1 MNADRLTVLV
11 CAFNEAVSLPVFHA
25 QLCAVLQPIAALSWR
40 ILYVDDGSTDQTW
53 QLITSFAQEDDR
65 ICGLR
70 LSRNFGKECA
80 MSAGIDRV
88 EEGAVV
94 IIDADGQDPPS
105 LINDFI
111 AYWRKG
117 YDNVYGIRSRREG
130 EHRFKRV
137 SAALFYRVIAR
148 LSPTPIPVDTG
159 DFRLLSPRA
168 VAALRQ
174 LRERHRFMKGLFGW
188 IGFQHIGVPYHR
200 LPRLRGHSRYSVWHL
215 WNFALEGITSF
226 STIPLRSV
234 TYLGMLVAWIAFL
247 YGGWVVARAVVLGDR
262 VPGWPS
268 LMAVIVFLGG
278 IQLIALGLI
287 GEYLGRLYEE
297 VKQRPLYIVQERAGR
312 FEPAAKTDSRMA
324 RRAALQ
330 TANGEEVPSCRR
342 V

>member
-1 MNADRLTVLV
+1 M
-11 CAFNEAVSLPVFHA
+11 
-25 QLCAVLQPIAALSWR
+25 
-40 ILYVDDGSTDQTW
+40 
-53 QLITSFAQEDDR
+53 
-65 ICGLR
+65 
-70 LSRNFGKECA
+70 
-80 MSAGIDRV
+80 
-88 EEGAVV
+88 
-94 IIDADGQDPPS
+94 
-105 LINDFI
+105 
-111 AYWRKG
+111 
-117 YDNVYGIRSRREG
+117 RREG

-168 VAALRQ
+168 VSALRQ

-312 FEPAAKTDSRMA
+312 FEPAAKTDGMMA
-324 RRAALQ
+324 RPAALQ
-330 TANGEEVPSCRR
+330 TTNGEDVL
-342 V
+342 

>member
-53 QLITSFAQEDDR
+53 QMITSFAQEDDR

-117 YDNVYGIRSRREG
+117 YDNVYGIRLRREG

-159 DFRLLSPRA
+159 DFRLLPQRCDCA
-168 VAALRQ
+168 WRQ
-174 LRERHRFMKGLFGW
+174 QAK
-188 IGFQHIGVPYHR
+188 
-200 LPRLRGHSRYSVWHL
+200 
-215 WNFALEGITSF
+215 ITRIDG
-226 STIPLRSV
+226 T
-234 TYLGMLVAWIAFL
+234 
-247 YGGWVVARAVVLGDR
+247 
-262 VPGWPS
+262 
-268 LMAVIVFLGG
+268 
-278 IQLIALGLI
+278 
-287 GEYLGRLYEE
+287 GRW
-297 VKQRPLYIVQERAGR
+297 R
-312 FEPAAKTDSRMA
+312 
-324 RRAALQ
+324 
-330 TANGEEVPSCRR
+330 
-342 V
+342 